1 MGGIKVISV
10 ASVSGGGKT
19 TVTNELENT
28 LGDTE
33 TLHFDNY
40 DFDGAPD
47 DLIKWVE
54 KGADYNQWNLTPL
67 IADLQSLL
75 DSNNPPKYIIL
86 DYPFSYKN
94 DDLKSLIDFS
104 IYIDTPLDIAMARRL
119 ARDYHN
125 ATSGEIQNDLNF
137 YLNYGR
143 TAYLEMENT
152 IKPNADFVIDGSLT
166 VLDIVETILR
176 ELKDEF

>member
-1 MGGIKVISV
+1 MSNVRVIAVSSV
-10 ASVSGGGKT
+10 CGGGKT
-19 TVTNELENT
+19 TVTNELRGK
-28 LGDTE
+28 LGNAE
-33 TLHFDNY
+33 ALHFDNY
-40 DFDGAPD
+40 NFNEAPD

-54 KGADYNQWNLTPL
+54 QGADYNQWNLSPL
-67 IADLQSLL
+67 IADLESLL
-75 DSNNPPKYIIL
+75 ERDNPPEYIIL

-94 DDLKSLIDFS
+94 DDLKSLINFS

-166 VLDIVETILR
+166 VFDIVDTILK
-176 ELKDEF
+176 ELRYKF